1 MSILNEAFKKLQ
13 LLDEDVISLD
23 DDGLKKLA
31 EIEDTEKEDV
41 VSITDLDAENEDELK
56 DNYDGKV
63 IIDCNVCHSKIF
75 KDKDD
80 IHLSEDETVCNE
92 DEGCPYCYSH
102 DGYSI
107 IGEVAPFKKEE
118 EKVEVEDEIEDDDDK
133 IEDKEEVKVED
144 EEKVDESLKED
155 LSYGELL
162 DIQEKWEEYKKRTG
176 KNDASAALEFIDT
189 ECKNYV
195 DEDDEYRDHI
205 LAMISGIEEMDE
217 SKKISE
223 SAKNRKSRRASRV
236 NESIKRG
243 LRRRA
248 MEEGFSK
255 VDIETEE
262 DKLSMT
268 ADENGKITVTNEP
281 IVKEEV
287 KIEDSEVVA
296 PVSDEVKDEIV
307 AKSEDD
313 TYVDLDVD
321 EFEEEDFDK
330 LGEGYLKKVYEN
342 VNSYKTSGIKMN
354 EGKLVV
360 EGVINFNSGKNKKTS
375 FIFESH
381 NTNGKKVRFI
391 GENAQITKGKK
402 AFCLDGKLKNKKFI
416 GESLSY
422 RYSVKGSDGKMQ
434 RLRGVVKK

>member
-1 MSILNEAFKKLQ
+1 MSILNEAFKKLE
-13 LLDEDVISLD
+13 LLEEDVISLD

-92 DEGCPYCYSH
+92 EEECPYCYSH

-107 IGEVAPFKKEE
+107 IGVVAPFKKEE
-118 EKVEVEDEIEDDDDK
+118 EKIKVEDDIEDDDDK

-144 EEKVDESLKED
+144 ELEESLKESM
-155 LSYGELL
+155 SYGEYAY
-162 DIQEKWEEYKKRTG
+162 IQTKWEEYKKNVGRS
-176 KNDASAALEFIDT
+176 DADTAIEFIER
-189 ECKNYV
+189 ECGEYS
-195 DEDDEYRDHI
+195 DDEKDEI
-205 LAMISGIEEMDE
+205 FGLISVIEEPGDMNE

-223 SAKNRKSRRASRV
+223 SSKSRKSRRASRV
-236 NESIKRG
+236 NESIKRS
-243 LRRRA
+243 LKRRA
-248 MEEGFSK
+248 MKEGFSK
-255 VDIETEE
+255 VDIETET

-268 ADENGKITVTNEP
+268 ADENGKVTVTNEP

-287 KIEDSEVVA
+287 KIEDTEVVA

-307 AKSEDD
+307 AKSENDE
-313 TYVDLDVD
+313 YVDLDVD

-342 VNSYKTSGIKMN
+342 VNSYKTSNIKMIDN
-354 EGKLVV
+354 KLVV
-360 EGVINFNSGKNKKTS
+360 EGIINFNSGKNKKTS

-381 NTNGKKVRFI
+381 VANGSKVRFI

-402 AFCLDGKLKNKKFI
+402 AFRLEGKIDNKKFI
-416 GESLSY
+416 SESLSY
-422 RYSVKGSDGKMQ
+422 RYSAKSADGKMQ
-434 RLRGVVKK
+434 RLHGTVKK